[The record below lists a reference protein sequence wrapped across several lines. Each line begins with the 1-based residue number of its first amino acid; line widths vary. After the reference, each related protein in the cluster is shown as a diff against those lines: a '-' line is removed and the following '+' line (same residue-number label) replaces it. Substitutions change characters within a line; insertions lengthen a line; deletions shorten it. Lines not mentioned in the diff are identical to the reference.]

1 MTMDIGEIERVG
13 VRELPVWRPQP
24 TPAPARLPQ
33 PDGTPQP
40 AETPEAHPPV
50 PVE

>member
-13 VRELPVWRPQP
+13 VRELPVWQPQP
-24 TPAPARLPQ
+24 TPVPALPQ
-33 PDGTPQP
+33 PDNQPQP
-40 AETPEAHPPV
+40 AKTPEERPLA